1 MSPKR
6 FQNPLLSDARLREMY
21 LAMLEARALG
31 KMTRRSALQKG
42 LEASYVGSAIG
53 LRDTEGDLA
62 SASSQTGTPLDLILG
77 LPWRKALKG
86 AQAPSRLNSHAPNP
100 AARLWFALGATSAL
114 KPKKNIALLYANT
127 AELSPAD
134 WKSIL
139 TEALRLELPAVFVV
153 LPARGNPAPNPAPN
167 QDVGV
172 AELSSKLGV
181 PGIPVDAADAV
192 AIYRVAQESIGR
204 ARAGGGPALIEAIPF
219 PASGDPIALLGKQLI
234 AKRVATE
241 RWTRT
246 IQAKTQARLERLTK
260 RTT

>member
-1 MSPKR
+1 MPKR
-6 FQNPLLSDARLREMY
+6 LQNPLLSDDRLREMY

-31 KMTRRSALQKG
+31 KIARRGALQKG

-62 SASSQTGTPLDLILG
+62 SASSQIGTSLDLILG
-77 LPWRKALKG
+77 LSWREALKG
-86 AQAPSRLNSHAPNP
+86 SQAPSRLNSQAPNP
-100 AARLWFALGATSAL
+100 SARLWFALGATSAL

-153 LPARGNPAPNPAPN
+153 LPAPN
-167 QDVGV
+167 QNTGV
-172 AELSSKLGV
+172 AELSTRLGV
-181 PGIPVDAADAV
+181 PGIPVDAADAG

-234 AKRVATE
+234 AKRVTTE
-241 RWTRT
+241 RWTHT
-246 IQAKTQARLERLTK
+246 VQAKTQARLHRLTK